1 MRGENLGGQKGKE
14 WRESRSEEDEERGGE
29 KLKKKTGK
37 GERKVCKWQVEDR
50 RIEEGDVAKGEKKNR
65 LKEITKEGRRGL

>member
-29 KLKKKTGK
+29 KLKKNRK
-37 GERKVCKWQVEDR
+37 G
-50 RIEEGDVAKGEKKNR
+50 GEKSV
-65 LKEITKEGRRGL
+65 

>member
-29 KLKKKTGK
+29 KLKKKNRK
-37 GERKVCKWQVEDR
+37 G
-50 RIEEGDVAKGEKKNR
+50 GEKSV
-65 LKEITKEGRRGL
+65 

>member
-29 KLKKKTGK
+29 KLKKKQERGREKCISGKQRTG
-37 GERKVCKWQVEDR
+37 E
-50 RIEEGDVAKGEKKNR
+50 
-65 LKEITKEGRRGL
+65 

>member
-50 RIEEGDVAKGEKKNR
+50 RIEEGNVAKGEKKNR

>member
-37 GERKVCKWQVEDR
+37 GERKVCKWQVEDM
-50 RIEEGDVAKGEKKNR
+50 RIEKGDVAKGEKRNR

>member
-50 RIEEGDVAKGEKKNR
+50 RIEEGDVAKGVKKNR

>member
-29 KLKKKTGK
+29 KLEKKTGK
-37 GERKVCKWQVEDR
+37 GERKVCKWQVEDM
-50 RIEEGDVAKGEKKNR
+50 RIEKGDVAKGEKKNR
-65 LKEITKEGRRGL
+65 LKEIAKEGRRGL